1 MGERV
6 APFYGQQGSANR
18 EVVEM
23 EEERT
28 TRAARFGRWLGHR
41 WRGILS
47 FEKNSL
53 LWLQRVGVP
62 INVAKIFGW
71 ILKAVILGALLYA
84 AFWVALLTITI
95 IVVGSG
101 LFDCDEDFPE
111 WRSGPEGY
119 GYYENGRRTDYGRL
133 FEEDD

>member
-1 MGERV
+1 
-6 APFYGQQGSANR
+6 
-18 EVVEM
+18 M